1 MNDYDL
7 LGLMDTHKQMKA
19 QGIDVPNTFAEFLT
33 GIQPIDDGEN
43 MVMPQ
48 IGQGSGSYEEAV
60 EDVKVRA
67 KTADFVT
74 NQLGVGESRTGLSHL
89 DQFIPWSKKPSQ
101 AHQEATEQGKR
112 LKVREEIGYD

>member
-33 GIQPIDDGEN
+33 GVQPIDDGEN
-43 MVMPQ
+43 MVVPQ
-48 IGQGSGSYEEAV
+48 IGQGSGSYEEAIN
-60 EDVKVRA
+60 DVKVRA

-89 DQFIPWSKKPSQ
+89 DQFIPGSKKPTQS
-101 AHQEATEQGKR
+101 HQEAADHGKR
-112 LKVREEIGYD
+112 LQTRQEIGYD